1 MSHLFMI
8 VQSKCHIYQIV
19 WSKCHIYTV
28 TRHTESCD
36 IHIRVMWES
45 GLSAPQ
51 KYDVVCSL
59 LLLVMFIIRLSVLL
73 AIHSVVEPADI
84 TFRGGHRLLQYV

>member
-1 MSHLFMI
+1 MSHLSNSMK
-8 VQSKCHIYQIV
+8 QMSHL
-19 WSKCHIYTV
+19 HNN
-28 TRHTESCD
+28 SCD
-36 IHIRVMWES
+36 FCQHSHQGGVRVS
-45 GLSAPQ
+45 GLATAQ
-51 KYDVVCSL
+51 KYHVVCSL